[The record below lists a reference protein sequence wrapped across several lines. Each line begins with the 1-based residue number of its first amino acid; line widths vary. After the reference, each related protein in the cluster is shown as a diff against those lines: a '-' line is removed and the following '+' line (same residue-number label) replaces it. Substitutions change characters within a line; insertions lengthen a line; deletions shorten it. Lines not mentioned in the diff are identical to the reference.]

1 MDCIND
7 DTVSIKSTGSKKKKK
22 KKRKKGEIPKQKK
35 KPLPPP
41 PPLLP
46 PLPPPPLLPHLP
58 RHPPPRASEGDRYY
72 EDIDRHR
79 VCIRDTQDNSNRR
92 KKPSAAVPNMYNVL
106 SYK

>member
-7 DTVSIKSTGSKKKKK
+7 DTVSIKSTGSKKKKE
-22 KKRKKGEIPKQKK
+22 KKRKKVEIPKQKK

-41 PPLLP
+41 PPA
-46 PLPPPPLLPHLP
+46 
-58 RHPPPRASEGDRYY
+58 RASEAYRYY

-92 KKPSAAVPNMYNVL
+92 KKPAAVPNMYNVL